1 MVFLWFSYG
10 FPEGNP
16 PSIPWLLQQHVRQGR
31 LDQLPQGALQRAHQ
45 GVKGGQVEVHVA
57 VPHDVP
63 QGERW
68 EVRKMGRTV
77 GKARL
82 SGWNMEKTCRKIM
95 ENWEILVILGECTQK
110 QRDLY
115 LMYGVD
121 WGWDGS
127 FMVNGDLPQQ
137 RWWWMGISQLIG

>member
-1 MVFLWFSYG
+1 M
-10 FPEGNP
+10 
-16 PSIPWLLQQHVRQGR
+16 RQGR

-63 QGERW
+63 QG
-68 EVRKMGRTV
+68 VREGRSVTGRTV
-77 GKARL
+77 GKARK
-82 SGWNMEKTCRKIM
+82 GWMEHGENMP
-95 ENWEILVILGECTQK
+95 ENWEILVILGEFTQK
-110 QRDLY
+110 QG
-115 LMYGVD
+115 GVD

-137 RWWWMGISQLIG
+137 I